1 MEQIGFEHAPIGL
14 VVARNR
20 QIERCNALFCEMF
33 GYARHELV
41 GKSLALLYPSK
52 DEFQRIGTLGT
63 KAMLID
69 GRYDDERIMAR
80 KGGRLFWCRVRG
92 QSLTPDDPLAHSV
105 WSWADLSDNRPMTQ
119 LSRRERQV
127 AMLLCEG
134 KTSKEIARDL
144 DISPRTVESHRANM
158 IGKLGARNST
168 DLVMRLTGMPI

>member
-20 QIERCNALFCEMF
+20 RIERCNALFCEMF
-33 GYARHELV
+33 GYTRAELE
-41 GKSLALLYPSK
+41 GQSLAILYPSK

-105 WSWADLSDNRPMTQ
+105 WSWADLSENRPLIR

-168 DLVMRLTGMPI
+168 DLVVRLTGMPV